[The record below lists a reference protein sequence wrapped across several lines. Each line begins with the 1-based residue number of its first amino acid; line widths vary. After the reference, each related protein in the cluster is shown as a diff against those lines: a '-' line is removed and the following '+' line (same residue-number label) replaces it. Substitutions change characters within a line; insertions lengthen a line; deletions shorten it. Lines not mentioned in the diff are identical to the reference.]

1 MRGDG
6 TEIYCVIDQPGGQ
19 PYRPDITRIKKG
31 MEGQLSGHLVLRTY
45 SPYSLWGVSLTP
57 TLTIV
62 DHTGNE
68 SKPVIFPLTFN
79 SEPMKPLPPDMEKEL
94 SKRIGYI
101 GIDLIRRERF
111 GAGE

>member
-1 MRGDG
+1 
-6 TEIYCVIDQPGGQ
+6 
-19 PYRPDITRIKKG
+19 
-31 MEGQLSGHLVLRTY
+31 
-45 SPYSLWGVSLTP
+45 
-57 TLTIV
+57 V

-94 SKRIGYI
+94 DKRIGYI